1 MHRRSDSANLHLLD
15 ESPTTS
21 WETCIN
27 SQHIMDTQS
36 FYGYLHNGFSV
47 LCCCIVDG
55 ILPQSLV
62 SHFDVTREVSELTCP
77 SFQEVQQLSAV
88 QTSIRFIPDLL
99 AGMAL
104 SICVGLVLHKVSAY
118 YIVLAT
124 SFVSAASPI
133 LMALINP
140 RWPYWY
146 VSFWAVV
153 LSSVAGDGLFFL
165 HLSFLHIA
173 GHLT

>member
-1 MHRRSDSANLHLLD
+1 MHRRSDSASLHLLD

-27 SQHIMDTQS
+27 SEHIMDAQS
-36 FYGYLHNGFSV
+36 FYDYLHYGFLV
-47 LCCCIVDG
+47 VCRGIVHG
-55 ILPQSLV
+55 LFPQSLV
-62 SHFDVTREVSELTCP
+62 SRFDVTRKVSELTYH

-88 QTSIRFIPDLL
+88 QTSIRFIPDVL

-124 SFVSAASPI
+124 SFISAASPI

-153 LSSVAGDGLFFL
+153 LSSVAGDGTFFL
-165 HLSFLHIA
+165 HYSSFTLNI
-173 GHLT
+173 